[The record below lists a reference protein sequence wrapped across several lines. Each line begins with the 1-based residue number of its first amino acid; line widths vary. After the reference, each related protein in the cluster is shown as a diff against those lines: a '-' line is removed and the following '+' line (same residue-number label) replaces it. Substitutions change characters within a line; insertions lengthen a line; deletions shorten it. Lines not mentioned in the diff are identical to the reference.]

1 MKDTVQTVLGPKKV
15 SELGKTLIHEHLLI
29 AWPGWDGDSA
39 FPFNRKEALKICC
52 DVLEKLKAVGVR
64 TFVDPCPSDLGR
76 DVEFMAECAQKT
88 GMNVICATGFY
99 KEDLGGSYF
108 RFRASFD
115 TDITPEV
122 AELYQKEI
130 EQGIGSTGIRPGVIK
145 CATGEGSIKPY
156 EESLLRAAARAQ
168 KATGV
173 PILTHTDHSSL
184 GDQQLEIFLAEGV
197 RPDRVAI
204 GHSNDRADLAYH
216 AGILD
221 KGAFLSFDRFG
232 LEILFPNRLRIASL
246 IALLG
251 VGYETQML
259 ISHDTVNCWRGRPLP
274 SQMLPLITDWEP
286 TYIFR
291 VVLPKLREV
300 GFGERTVEAL
310 LVDNPRRFFA
320 GS

>member
-1 MKDTVQTVLGPKKV
+1 MRDTVNTVLGPKKV
-15 SELGKTLIHEHLLI
+15 SALGKTLIHEHLLI
-29 AWPGWDGDSA
+29 GWPGWEGDSA
-39 FPFNRKEALKICC
+39 FPFDRKEAIKICC
-52 DVLEKLKAVGVR
+52 GVLEKLKGLDVE

-76 DVEFMAECAQKT
+76 DPEFMAECSQKT
-88 GMNVICATGFY
+88 GVNVVCATGFY
-99 KEDLGGSYF
+99 KEDLGGSVF
-108 RFRASFD
+108 RFRAAFGVD
-115 TDITPEV
+115 VAAEV
-122 AELYQKEI
+122 GELYQKEI
-130 EQGIGSTGIRPGVIK
+130 EDGIGSTGIKAGLIK

-173 PILTHTDHSSL
+173 PIITHTDHGSL
-184 GDQQLEIFLAEGV
+184 GDKQLEIFLAEGV
-197 RPDRVAI
+197 KPDRFAI
-204 GHSNDRADLAYH
+204 GHSDDRADLAYH

-232 LEILFPNRLRIASL
+232 LEILFPNKLRIASL

-251 VGYETQML
+251 IGYGKQML

-274 SQMLPLITDWEP
+274 SQMLPVITDWEP

-300 GFGERTVEAL
+300 GFGEETVAGL
-310 LVDNPRRFFA
+310 LIDNPRRFFA